1 MQAFAA
7 EIGFS
12 ETTFVEG
19 RSADGWDVRIFTPET
34 GIPFA
39 GHPTIGTAR
48 VVREHVAEGRPDRV
62 VLDLDVGEVPVEVR
76 GRDGRDALWMTQ
88 QPPEFG
94 PELPWAALADV
105 LSVDVAALDADSPVQ
120 IVSTGLPTIVVPL
133 ASRAA
138 LTGIEL
144 DRDAYRAVTGDREAK
159 NVLAFCRDS
168 RSEDNDLAVRMFAPF
183 DGVPEDPATG
193 SSNGCLAAYLVRHR
207 VLGAGG
213 IDVRVEQGHGM
224 GRPSLLQ
231 LRARATDG
239 GIRVEEGGSVV
250 PVAGG
255 TGRRRRIVTRRRI
268 ARAPDRR
275 ERGSPPHRP
284 HHARRSLGLP
294 NHVVARE
301 QLSER
306 RHRPH
311 HRVAGGPDRV
321 LRAVAD
327 RQPRDLQHR
336 QVVGAVPDRDGPS
349 ERGIE
354 VGRQRLKG
362 VVFGA
367 DNQGALDGPGQP
379 AVLDRELVRHDR
391 IDRDARTLQDAFD
404 AAFEPAGQ
412 DRDVVAGRA
421 EPFDHVRRPGTEPH
435 LVERGVG
442 FRLGQSF
449 EQRRPFP
456 EALGVRELV
465 VHRALGD
472 LRHPVGDARAL
483 AEEHGHLR
491 VGEGAVEVEGDES
504 HTRAMAGGGFQPIHS
519 GREHRCQATGVRARR
534 GRNV

>member
-1 MQAFAA
+1 MALGGARGRSSGTRNFPGGYVTAARAKQFPPGRRVHPRAVRREPTGRRENADTLDDEKIQAFAA

-76 GRDGRDALWMTQ
+76 ERDGRDALWMTQ

-94 PELPWAALADV
+94 PELPRAALADV
-105 LSVDVAALDADSPVQ
+105 LSVDVAALDAGSPVQ

-159 NVLAFCRDS
+159 NVLAFCRDP
-168 RSEDNDLAVRMFAPF
+168 RSDDNDLTARVFAPF

-255 TGRRRRIVTRRRI
+255 TL
-268 ARAPDRR
+268 ADDD
-275 ERGSPPHRP
+275 GS
-284 HHARRSLGLP
+284 
-294 NHVVARE
+294 
-301 QLSER
+301 
-306 RHRPH
+306 
-311 HRVAGGPDRV
+311 
-321 LRAVAD
+321 
-327 RQPRDLQHR
+327 
-336 QVVGAVPDRDGPS
+336 
-349 ERGIE
+349 
-354 VGRQRLKG
+354 
-362 VVFGA
+362 
-367 DNQGALDGPGQP
+367 
-379 AVLDRELVRHDR
+379 
-391 IDRDARTLQDAFD
+391 
-404 AAFEPAGQ
+404 
-412 DRDVVAGRA
+412 
-421 EPFDHVRRPGTEPH
+421 
-435 LVERGVG
+435 
-442 FRLGQSF
+442 
-449 EQRRPFP
+449 
-456 EALGVRELV
+456 
-465 VHRALGD
+465 
-472 LRHPVGDARAL
+472 
-483 AEEHGHLR
+483 
-491 VGEGAVEVEGDES
+491 
-504 HTRAMAGGGFQPIHS
+504 
-519 GREHRCQATGVRARR
+519 
-534 GRNV
+534 